1 MLTARERVL
10 WGALCAP
17 ALGVLGAVFLWP
29 LGASVL
35 ASVTRDGALTLAHY
49 ETVWRLYTRDVLYT
63 VGVAAAGTAL
73 TFAVAIPACGW
84 LRLRAFGPVEFLLKV
99 PLFVPFVVVGHALRV
114 ALSPYAPGL
123 VGSWS
128 GIALAL
134 AWKHLGLVVVLLLGA
149 FRGVDESYLE
159 AARDAGAPER
169 RLIRDILVPMSVPAL
184 VVSGILTLSSML
196 ASFSIPLM
204 MSRGSGP
211 QMLMIDVYY
220 RYGQHGDFATAS
232 ALGVVAYL
240 LAMGA
245 ALVYLRRLT
254 A

>member
-1 MLTARERVL
+1 VSAGERLL

-17 ALGVLGAVFLWP
+17 PLAVLGAVFVWP
-29 LGASVL
+29 LAASVT
-35 ASVTRDGALTLAHY
+35 ASFTRDGAFSLASY
-49 ETVWRLYTRDVLYT
+49 GTVWRLYAGDVLYT
-63 VGVAAAGTAL
+63 VGVAAAGTAV
-73 TFAVAIPACGW
+73 TFLAAIPACGW
-84 LRLRAFGPVEFLLKV
+84 LRARAFGPVEFLLKV

-114 ALSPYAPGL
+114 FLSPYVPAL
-123 VGSWS
+123 ASSWA

-134 AWKHLGLVVVLLLGA
+134 AWKHLGLATLLLLGA

-159 AARDAGAPER
+159 AARNFGAGTG
-169 RLIRDILVPMSVPAL
+169 RLTRDVLVPMAAPAL
-184 VVSGILTLSSML
+184 GVSAILIFSSML

-204 MSRGSGP
+204 MGRGGGP

-220 RYGQHGDFATAS
+220 RFGQHGDFATAS

-240 LAMGA
+240 LALGA
-245 ALVYLRRLT
+245 ALVYVRRLL

>member
-1 MLTARERVL
+1 ML

-17 ALGVLGAVFLWP
+17 PLAVLGAVFLWP
-29 LGASVL
+29 LAASIV
-35 ASVTRDGALTLAHY
+35 ASFTRDGAPSLANY
-49 ETVWRLYTRDVLYT
+49 ETVWRLYSRDVLYT
-63 VGVAAAGTAL
+63 VAVAAAGTAL
-73 TFAVAIPACGW
+73 TFAAAIPACGW
-84 LRLRAFGPVEFLLKV
+84 LRAQAFGPVEFLLKV

-114 ALSPYAPGL
+114 ALNPYAPGL
-123 VGSWS
+123 ASSWA

-134 AWKHLGLVVVLLLGA
+134 AWKHLGLAALLLLGA

-159 AARDAGAPER
+159 AARNFGAGTS
-169 RLIRDILVPMSVPAL
+169 RLTRDVLVPMAAPAL
-184 VVSGILTLSSML
+184 GVSAILIFSSML

-204 MSRGSGP
+204 MGRGGGP

-220 RYGQHGDFATAS
+220 RFGQHGDFATAA

-245 ALVYLRRLT
+245 ALVYVRRLT

>member
-1 MLTARERVL
+1 MFV
-10 WGALCAP
+10 
-17 ALGVLGAVFLWP
+17 WP
-29 LGASVL
+29 LGASVV
-35 ASVTRDGALTLAHY
+35 ASFTRDGAFTLANY
-49 ETVWRLYTRDVLYT
+49 DTVWRLYTRDVVYT
-63 VGVAAAGTAL
+63 VGVAGAGTLL

-84 LRLRAFGPVEFLLKV
+84 LRVRAFGPVEFLLKV

-114 ALSPYAPGL
+114 FLSPYVPAL
-123 VGSWS
+123 ASSWA
-128 GIALAL
+128 GITLAL
-134 AWKHLGLVVVLLLGA
+134 AWKHLGLAALLLLGA

-159 AARDAGAPER
+159 AARNFGASTSW
-169 RLIRDILVPMSVPAL
+169 LTRDVLVPMAAPAL
-184 VVSGILTLSSML
+184 AVSAILIFSSML

-204 MSRGSGP
+204 MGRGSGP

-220 RYGQHGDFATAS
+220 RFGQHGDFATAS

-245 ALVYLRRLT
+245 ALVYARRLT